1 MSVRFSVLILTFAMA
16 VVGASQNSATAQ
28 KYDFNQGFDAIAPS
42 IATGAELNEQP
53 NLFVMEVQFR
63 PMGLVYVPVTDP
75 KTGKVNRELIWYQV
89 YRTRNRILETPVDD
103 TDTQPVNPKDPIPR
117 PYLIP
122 EFFLIADATDQV
134 EVYAD
139 KVIPEA
145 VTAIEQREKLNL
157 NNSVEIIQRIPE
169 AAAEGEEPSWIYGVA
184 TWSGIDPNTDYFKL
198 FAEGFSNGYQI
209 TKIGDESVVL
219 RKTIEVKYWRPGDE
233 LQQSDAEIR
242 RNPEDP
248 KPEWLYRPSGIA
260 PQPAE

>member
-1 MSVRFSVLILTFAMA
+1 MSVRCSYLILALAIALVSANTK
-16 VVGASQNSATAQ
+16 QATAQ
-28 KYDFNQGFDAIAPS
+28 KYNFNQGFDAVAPA

-63 PMGLVYVPVTDP
+63 PMGLVYVPITDP
-75 KTGKVNRELIWYQV
+75 KTGETKRELIWYQV
-89 YRTRNRILETPVDD
+89 YRTRNRVLETPVDD

-145 VTAIEQREKLNL
+145 VAAIELREKLDL

-169 AAAEGEEPSWIYGVA
+169 PTADGEDPNWIYGVA

-198 FAEGFSNGYQI
+198 FAEGFSNGYRV
-209 TKIGDESVVL
+209 TKIGDEPVVL

-233 LQQSDAEIR
+233 LLQSDAEIR
-242 RNPEDP
+242 RNPDDP

-260 PQPAE
+260 PRPAE